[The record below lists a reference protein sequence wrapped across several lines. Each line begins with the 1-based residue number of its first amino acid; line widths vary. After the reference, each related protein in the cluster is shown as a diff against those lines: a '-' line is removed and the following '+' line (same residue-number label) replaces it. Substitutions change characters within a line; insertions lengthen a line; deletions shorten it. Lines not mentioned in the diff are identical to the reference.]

1 MKKCLLAASI
11 LSANFSCLGKEIN
24 DVIIA
29 GVDII
34 HFDIMDNHYV
44 PNLTIGPIVLKSLRD
59 NGMKNI
65 IDVHLM
71 TKPVDNLIISC
82 AKAGANYITFH
93 PECSNHIDRSISL
106 IKKYGC
112 KVGLAFNPSTSLN
125 YLDYVIDKLD
135 LILIMSVNPGFEGQ
149 KFIPKIINKIIQTRN
164 IINEKKKD
172 VLLSIDGGI
181 NIKNINKIVNSGA
194 NILVLGSTIFKNI
207 LSSKEIIKQIKI
219 KLDKIKNF
227 C

>member
-1 MKKCLLAASI
+1 MNKYLLAASI
-11 LSANFSCLGKEIN
+11 LSANFSYLGKEIN

-44 PNLTIGPIVLKSLRD
+44 PNLTIGPLVLKSLREYGIKD
-59 NGMKNI
+59 LF
-65 IDVHLM
+65 DVHLM

-112 KVGLAFNPSTSLN
+112 KAGLAFNPSTSLN
-125 YLDYVIDKLD
+125 YLDYIIDKLD
-135 LILIMSVNPGFEGQ
+135 LILIMSVNPGFAGQ
-149 KFIPKIINKIIQTRN
+149 KFIPNILSKIIQVRKIINKNKKN
-164 IINEKKKD
+164 I
-172 VLLSIDGGI
+172 LLSIDGGI
-181 NIKNINKIVNSGA
+181 NIKNINQIANSGA
-194 NILVLGSTIFKNI
+194 NILVLGSTIFNNI
-207 LSSKEIIKQIKI
+207 LSYKEIIKQIKTELKQI
-219 KLDKIKNF
+219 KYK
-227 C
+227 